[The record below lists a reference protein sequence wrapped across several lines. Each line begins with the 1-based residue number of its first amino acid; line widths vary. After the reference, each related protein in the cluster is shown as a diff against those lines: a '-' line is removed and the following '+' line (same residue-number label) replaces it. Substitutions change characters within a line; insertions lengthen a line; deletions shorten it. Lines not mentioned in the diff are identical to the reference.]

1 MLRQVFLSVVFITAH
16 DTKFHVMG
24 QVAGMYFGEEKKETR
39 LRRRLRG
46 RTLPEKA
53 VTPSSVEGGAGFWQR
68 WSLSEQVPVGAG
80 PWRPVRVRGF
90 RMSRHWPLHCRQAG
104 RASRPFGRGRG
115 RNAPSRPAAG
125 RRGGR
130 GRREPAC
137 RGAPSTPQA
146 ALSEAWGTQL
156 FRTAERWDGH
166 ACDGSPGGGRRK
178 RRVVQPLKVSV
189 AKDWSRSCARATYAH
204 FLFLEVNLS

>member
-125 RRGGR
+125 RRGG
-130 GRREPAC
+130 
-137 RGAPSTPQA
+137 
-146 ALSEAWGTQL
+146 
-156 FRTAERWDGH
+156 
-166 ACDGSPGGGRRK
+166 GGGENRPVVERPALPGPRCPK
-178 RRVVQPLKVSV
+178 RGG
-189 AKDWSRSCARATYAH
+189 RSSSARPRGGTDTPAMGAR
-204 FLFLEVNLS
+204 EGAGGRGG